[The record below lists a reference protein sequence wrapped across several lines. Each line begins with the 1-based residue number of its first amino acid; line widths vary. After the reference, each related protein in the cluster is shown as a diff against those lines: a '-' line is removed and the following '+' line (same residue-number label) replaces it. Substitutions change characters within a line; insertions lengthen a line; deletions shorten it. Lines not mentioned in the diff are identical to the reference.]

1 MRTLS
6 LIVLMVVLVGCTIDA
21 DPMRA
26 AVAHERTSRADN
38 AQLAQVAQ
46 VAQAQSADADRRNAQ
61 AMLQAWQAQQAIVA
75 GQAAVAHSSAISSIV
90 ASTNETTLLLADKM
104 IEAAKPDY
112 RPLYGAM
119 AGLVVV
125 AIVWTI
131 VHGRKAVV
139 VAAPTARPMGTRVPE
154 PAQQTD
160 KPVVVYM
167 TEHAFAYRL
176 PDEDETII
184 LHRYRDG
191 KERIYLPTDP
201 FYQRLL
207 TGGKQ

>member
-26 AVAHERTSRADN
+26 AVAHERTTRADN
-38 AQLAQVAQ
+38 AQAQTAAQ
-46 VAQAQSADADRRNAQ
+46 ISQAQSADADRRNAQ
-61 AMLQAWQAQQAIVA
+61 AMLQAWQAQQAIVQ
-75 GQAAVAHSSAISSIV
+75 GQAVVAHSSAISSIV

-104 IEAAKPDY
+104 IEAAQPDY
-112 RPLYGAM
+112 SPLYGAM

-125 AIVWTI
+125 AIVWII
-131 VHGRKAVV
+131 VYGRKAVV
-139 VAAPTARPMGTRVPE
+139 VAAPTAPAMPE
-154 PAQQTD
+154 PAQHTD

-176 PDEDETII
+176 PDEDETIV

-191 KERIYLPTDP
+191 KERVYLPADP
-201 FYQRLL
+201 FYRRLL